1 MRRFPCL
8 SPASPGRRLLAS
20 CTLAAAVVCV
30 PLSLSAQI
38 LVPGTGQ
45 KLTQVG
51 DDFEDEKWDY
61 VYNLPKSS
69 EENDDRQ
76 RLPGGYATNGRWFEG
91 AERGQPDQISRVPTP
106 PDGIPGSEGAMLMR
120 SKQTGVPG
128 YYTGKFEQDDFIC
141 NVTSRLRG
149 GIPIGAIPVSW
160 CA

>member
-8 SPASPGRRLLAS
+8 PRALFTRRLLSPCA
-20 CTLAAAVVCV
+20 LAAVVVCV

-91 AERGQPDQISRVPTP
+91 AKRGQPDQICAFPRRPTALP
-106 PDGIPGSEGAMLMR
+106 AAKAP
-120 SKQTGVPG
+120 
-128 YYTGKFEQDDFIC
+128 C
-141 NVTSRLRG
+141 
-149 GIPIGAIPVSW
+149 
-160 CA
+160 